1 MIQQRLPKYLTKD
14 QVIKFLQKAKRNK
27 RDLALFYTIYF
38 YGLRVQEASN
48 LDLADLDL
56 ERNRIVV
63 RRVKGG
69 VSGEYSLPRD
79 LRNKINTHLK
89 ERKENDFALFTGR
102 EGRLKVRR
110 IEQLFKYYAKKAK
123 LSEDFTVHSLRHSIA
138 THLLEDGQPLE
149 YVADHLGHKNIQ
161 NTAIYAK
168 ITNKRREETF
178 KRMEISPAIAKI

>member
-1 MIQQRLPKYLTKD
+1 
-14 QVIKFLQKAKRNK
+14 
-27 RDLALFYTIYF
+27 
-38 YGLRVQEASN
+38 VQEASN

-56 ERNRIVV
+56 DRNRIVI

-69 VSGEYSLPRD
+69 VSGEYPLPRE
-79 LRNKINTHLK
+79 LRNKINTYLR
-89 ERKENDFALFTGR
+89 ERRDNDFALFTGR

-110 IEQLFKYYAKKAK
+110 VEQLFKHYTKRAK
-123 LSEDFTVHSLRHSIA
+123 LGEEFSVHCLRHSIA

-178 KRMEISPAIAKI
+178 KRMETSPAIAKI